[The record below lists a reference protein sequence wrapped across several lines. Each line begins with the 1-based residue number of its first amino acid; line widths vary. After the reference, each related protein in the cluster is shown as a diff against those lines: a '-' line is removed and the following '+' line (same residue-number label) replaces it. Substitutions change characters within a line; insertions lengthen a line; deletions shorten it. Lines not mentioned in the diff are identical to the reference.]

1 MSDQRTL
8 LTAFCVNYQGA
19 GHIRGNSEQAL
30 LDRLSNGGI

>member
-19 GHIRGNSEQAL
+19 GHGNEWGSFEMFSML
-30 LDRLSNGGI
+30 